1 MLTSILAALALMLAD
16 APVAAPAHPDAPAV
30 RAAAPANQPA
40 PAAAPTPVDPAA
52 PKPVDPVT
60 AEINDLMSVY
70 KGKSGDPV
78 RGKLGFSIGRRPASD
93 GEVVFWD
100 STVEQPTYCGMD
112 MASGAMRCIR
122 PEPFRCRIAVAFDA
136 KGILKAW
143 AVTGPPEVC
152 RGFITLLK
160 AP

>member
-1 MLTSILAALALMLAD
+1 MMTSLLVALALVLAD
-16 APVAAPAHPDAPAV
+16 APVAAPAAV
-30 RAAAPANQPA
+30 PA
-40 PAAAPTPVDPAA
+40 PAATTPAA
-52 PKPVDPVT
+52 PAAPPAAKPVDPVT
-60 AEINDLMSVY
+60 AEINALMSVY
-70 KGKSGDPV
+70 KDKSGDPV
-78 RGKLGFSIGRRPASD
+78 RGKLGFSIGRRPATD

-100 STVEQPTYCGMD
+100 STIEQPTNCGMD
-112 MASGAMRCIR
+112 MATGAMRCIR
-122 PEPFRCRIAVAFDA
+122 PEPFRCRIAVAFDT

>member
-1 MLTSILAALALMLAD
+1 MLTSILTALALMLAD
-16 APVAAPAHPDAPAV
+16 APVAAPAPAPV
-30 RAAAPANQPA
+30 A
-40 PAAAPTPVDPAA
+40 PAATAPAATAPAATPTDPAA

-60 AEINDLMSVY
+60 AEINALMSVY

-100 STVEQPTYCGMD
+100 SIIEQPTNCGMD
-112 MASGAMRCIR
+112 MATGAMRCIR
-122 PEPFRCRIAVAFDA
+122 PDPYRCRIAVAFDA

-143 AVTGPPEVC
+143 AVTGPPDVC

>member
-1 MLTSILAALALMLAD
+1 MLTPLFAALALMLAD
-16 APVAAPAHPDAPAV
+16 APASAPATTPAPAS
-30 RAAAPANQPA
+30 A
-40 PAAAPTPVDPAA
+40 PAAAPGAAAPTA
-52 PKPVDPVT
+52 PKPVDPVI
-60 AEINDLMSVY
+60 AEINGLMEAY

-78 RGKLGFSIGRRPASD
+78 RGKLGFSIGRRAATD

-100 STVEQPTYCGMD
+100 SVIEQPTNCGMD
-112 MASGAMRCIR
+112 LATGAMRCIR
-122 PEPFRCRIAVAFDA
+122 PEPFRCRIAVAFDT
-136 KGILKAW
+136 KGILKGW